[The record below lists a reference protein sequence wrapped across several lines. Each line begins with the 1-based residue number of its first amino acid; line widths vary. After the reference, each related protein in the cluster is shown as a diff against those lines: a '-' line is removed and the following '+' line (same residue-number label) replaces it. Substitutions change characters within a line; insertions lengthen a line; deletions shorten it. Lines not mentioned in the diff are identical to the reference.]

1 MPDEITV
8 EKTVLVVGQNLF
20 FIPRIQNAAT
30 PHGYKVVQTRTE
42 ADFQDSFREDE
53 TALVLVDLEG
63 SVDEWPKV
71 VTGLRGEYRSAVRVV
86 AFGPHSDEAGMAK
99 ARELGCDQVI
109 SKGEFS
115 RDLVKLLADAAEIR

>member
-1 MPDEITV
+1 MSD

-20 FIPRIQNAAT
+20 FLPRIQNAAT
-30 PHGYKVVQTRTE
+30 PHGYKVLQTRTE
-42 ADFQDSFREDE
+42 VDFRESFQEDT

-63 SVDEWPKV
+63 NAEEWPAV
-71 VTGLRGEYRSAVRVV
+71 VKGLRGDKRASVKVV

-99 ARELGCDQVI
+99 ARELGCDLVL

-115 RDLVKLLADAAEIR
+115 RDLVKILADAAGAG